1 MTVGVTFDVDV
12 DEEAACASDDGMVLR
27 DVVLRGVVLRG
38 VAVGNAS
45 GLAKASLLRL
55 FPFIR
60 FLPVISLR
68 T

>member
-1 MTVGVTFDVDV
+1 MTVDVTFDVDGGV
-12 DEEAACASDDGMVLR
+12 DEEAACAPDDGM
-27 DVVLRGVVLRG
+27 VLRGVVLRG
-38 VAVGNAS
+38 AAVGNAS

-55 FPFIR
+55 FPFTR